1 MAKPSV
7 IVPVGRAFDTVKRVL
22 FQPFNMTKW
31 FGMGFTAWLAVLSAG
46 FGSMLNLGNGGGRD
60 GLEPVWRWAHLHMA
74 LVITIGSVLA
84 VIFVAISLVAAWISG
99 RGKFMFLDNVV
110 KARGEIR
117 EPWQRLRVQGNSYF
131 LFSVCFGLAMLAVL
145 FSVGLVL
152 VAVALPDITG
162 PGPGFNVIA
171 AIILGVVFFG
181 AFGLIAA
188 CALVF
193 LDDFVV
199 PIMLL
204 RSCRIM
210 TAWSLFWDLFRVNAG
225 LFVLYLLFRLVLCM
239 AVGVVTF
246 MLCCALCCVVG
257 IPYLGTVI
265 MLPLLVFMRSYSV
278 HFLEQFGEP
287 YRLFD

>member
-7 IVPVGRAFDTVKRVL
+7 IAPVSLAFDTVKRVL
-22 FQPFNMTKW
+22 FQPFDMTKW
-31 FGMGFTAWLAVLSAG
+31 FGMGFTAWLAALWAG
-46 FGSMLNLGNGGGRD
+46 CGSLGNGGSRD
-60 GLEPVWRWAHLHMA
+60 GLEPVWGWAQAHMA
-74 LVITIGSVLA
+74 LVITIVSVLA
-84 VIFVAISLVAAWISG
+84 VMLVAISLVVAWISA

-110 KARGEIR
+110 KNRGEIR

-131 LFSVCFGLAMLAVL
+131 LFSICFGLAVLAVL
-145 FSVGLVL
+145 FSVGLAL
-152 VAVALPDITG
+152 AAVALPNIAG
-162 PGPGFNVIA
+162 SGLGFNVIA

-181 AFGLIAA
+181 AFGLIVA

-210 TAWSLFWDLFRVNAG
+210 TAWSLFWDLFRVKAG
-225 LFVLYLLFRLVLCM
+225 LFVLYLLFKLVLCM
-239 AVGVVTF
+239 AVGIVTVL
-246 MLCCALCCVVG
+246 LCCALCCLVA

-265 MLPLLVFMRSYSV
+265 MLPLLVFMRSYSI
-278 HFLEQFGEP
+278 HFLEQFGES